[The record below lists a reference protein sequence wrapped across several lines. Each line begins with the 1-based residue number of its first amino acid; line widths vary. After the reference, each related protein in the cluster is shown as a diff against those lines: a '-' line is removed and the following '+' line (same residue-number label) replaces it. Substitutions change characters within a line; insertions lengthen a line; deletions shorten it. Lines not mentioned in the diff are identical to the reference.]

1 MPDDFGQLPT
11 LRPETKQIGRLSN
24 DIGDGNENGKK
35 KEKKKTIGLDWQ
47 GNNFARAFS
56 YTSPPSLP
64 DYHVKLPNC
73 TFCGGR
79 GNKTFFFLFLN
90 FRIPLHKNLP
100 AFDKLN
106 EME

>member
-11 LRPETKQIGRLSN
+11 LRPETKQTGNLSN
-24 DIGDGNENGKK
+24 DTGDGNENGKK
-35 KEKKKTIGLDWQ
+35 KKKTIGLDWQ

-73 TFCGGR
+73 TCGGR
-79 GNKTFFFLFLN
+79 GHKTFFFLFLN